1 MLATTS
7 ATDSWSGESGGR
19 RSESSCA
26 DPRVMSTSPS
36 ADLDMLPAIVRWGA
50 SGSVAVRWIQTA
62 PERRS
67 EAVVGSARAE
77 SQYPYLPLELG
88 ALGALGAGAATDGLA
103 AGAAG
108 ADPPT
113 VAIEKP
119 STPLPVVSPAFVS
132 PCQ

>member
-7 ATDSWSGESGGR
+7 ATDSWSGESGDR

-26 DPRVMSTSPS
+26 DPSVMSTSPS
-36 ADLDMLPAIVRWGA
+36 ADLDMLEAIVHWEA
-50 SGSVAVRWIQTA
+50 SGSVAVRWIKDGPGA
-62 PERRS
+62 SLRGRRRS
-67 EAVVGSARAE
+67 VRAE
-77 SQYPYLPLELG
+77 SQYPYLPPELG
-88 ALGALGAGAATDGLA
+88 ALGALGAGAATEGLA

-119 STPLPVVSPAFVS
+119 STPLPVVSPALVS